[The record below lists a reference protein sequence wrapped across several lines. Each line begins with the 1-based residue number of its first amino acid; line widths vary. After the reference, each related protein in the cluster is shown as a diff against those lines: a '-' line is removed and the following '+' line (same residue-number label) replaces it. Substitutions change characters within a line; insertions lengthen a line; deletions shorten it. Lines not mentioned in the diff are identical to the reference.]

1 MKRMNEYDRNIPYTI
16 KNDNKEYQ
24 NIINLH
30 DKIINYLFIDNRVI
44 IDTNCFIHNLCI
56 VEKIMKNKK
65 IEVVIPLVVI
75 KEIKGLL
82 KRKDRKKEVYKSLQ
96 LIKNMKN
103 SENIMFQKHNGVFC
117 IDYEYYE
124 EEIIFN
130 EKIKKLDDVIIDI
143 CKINNE
149 ILYKKNKVYLLTS
162 DLILKIKA
170 KLNGIS
176 VEYLNVDQTKN
187 L

>member
-1 MKRMNEYDRNIPYTI
+1 MK
-16 KNDNKEYQ
+16 
-24 NIINLH
+24 
-30 DKIINYLFIDNRVI
+30 
-44 IDTNCFIHNLCI
+44 
-56 VEKIMKNKK
+56 
-65 IEVVIPLVVI
+65 
-75 KEIKGLL
+75 
-82 KRKDRKKEVYKSLQ
+82 YK
-96 LIKNMKN
+96 
-103 SENIMFQKHNGVFC
+103 ENIMFQKYNGVFC

-149 ILYKKNKVYLLTS
+149 ILYEKNKVYLLTS

-176 VEYLNVDQTKN
+176 VEYLNVAKTKN